1 MSITPLA
8 FQLRRAKGIRSRK
21 AGRGR
26 RFDMD
31 AAAESVRKFRT
42 ELAAAVGRGQRAR
55 ADAHR
60 RTADF
65 RRDTEELAE
74 RAGRTGD
81 GEQRAEALAH
91 RNRMG
96 LEVPELT
103 GPIPAEETAVADEK
117 TPKTGK
123 SQEQTPS
130 DGSDLDFSQAQ
141 IMR

>member
-1 MSITPLA
+1 
-8 FQLRRAKGIRSRK
+8 
-21 AGRGR
+21 
-26 RFDMD
+26 MD

-42 ELAAAVGRGQRAR
+42 ELAAAVGRGHRAR

-60 RTADF
+60 RAVDF
-65 RRDTEELAE
+65 QQGTRELAD
-74 RAGRTGD
+74 RAGTTGD
-81 GEQRAEALAH
+81 SEQRAEALAH

-96 LEVPELT
+96 LEVPEPTAANPVAGSTEDT
-103 GPIPAEETAVADEK
+103 GEAAQKA
-117 TPKTGK
+117 PKTGK

>member
-1 MSITPLA
+1 
-8 FQLRRAKGIRSRK
+8 
-21 AGRGR
+21 
-26 RFDMD
+26 MD

-55 ADAHR
+55 TDAQR

-65 RRDTEELAE
+65 RRNTEELAE

-103 GPIPAEETAVADEK
+103 GPIPAAGSTEDTGVADEK
-117 TPKTGK
+117 AAKAGK